1 MCGGL
6 LLCAGFS
13 GEPLRAAE
21 SDPHDEEFRE
31 RIVVT
36 ASASEEPVTE
46 AIPSVGVL
54 TAAEIERSAFT
65 MLDDHLR
72 QIPGFSLF
80 RRSSSLSAHPTTQG
94 VSLRGIGPS
103 GTSRSLVLFDGTPLN
118 DPFGGWVYWNRLPT
132 LALRA
137 VEVSAGSTSPLY
149 GSAAMG
155 GTIQILAR
163 RPEAGVL
170 EASVAAGTE
179 DTVDAEFF
187 ASSRGAE
194 WGHVVAGRVFS
205 TDGFFIVDKDV
216 RGEIDAPAS
225 LKFGSFFGR
234 VHHGRNFAGVN
245 LYREERGN
253 GTQIQENNS
262 RIALFEAGHEGES
275 WEWRLF
281 WQSQHFESTFSRVLA
296 DRSEEFLTAE
306 QSFPSTGAGASLAWS
321 NERGL
326 RVGADWRRAS
336 WERRDQDLVGLFVQ
350 GDARVHPRLDLLLGA
365 RLDVWENESTQSTV
379 NPRAGILWR
388 LSEKVNVRG
397 SVYRGFRA
405 PTLNELYRPFRVG
418 NVETLANAALS
429 EEHLWGAETGV
440 DFHPA
445 RPAWMRVNVFYNSL
459 RDPVGNQTL
468 SVSATG
474 VLRQRQNLG
483 RATIRGAEA
492 EGRLHLGPAWRL
504 RAGYLFSDAIVEET
518 GLRLPQVPRHQGS
531 FSVTYLGWIEAT
543 LEGRASSNQYEDD
556 LNVLDLGSYAIVNL
570 SLRRRLHARATLF
583 LEAENILDETY
594 AVGRLPVERLGT
606 PRLVRGGIRM
616 RFR

>member
-1 MCGGL
+1 M
-6 LLCAGFS
+6 
-13 GEPLRAAE
+13 AAE
-21 SDPHDEEFRE
+21 PDPHDGEFRE

-46 AIPSVGVL
+46 TIPSVGVL
-54 TAAEIERSAFT
+54 TAEEIERSAST
-65 MLDDHLR
+65 VLDDHLR

-80 RRSSSLSAHPTTQG
+80 RRSSSLSSHPTTQG

-155 GTIQILAR
+155 GTIQVLAR

-170 EASVAAGTE
+170 EASVAAGSK

-187 ASSRGAE
+187 ASNRGAE
-194 WGHVVAGRVFS
+194 WGHVVAGRVFDS
-205 TDGFFIVDKDV
+205 DGFFIVDEEL
-216 RGEIDAPAS
+216 RGEIDAPAN
-225 LKFGSFFGR
+225 LQFGSFFGR
-234 VHHGRNFAGVN
+234 VHHGDTFAGIN
-245 LYREERGN
+245 LYQEERGN
-253 GTQIQENNS
+253 GTQLQENDS
-262 RIALFEAGHEGES
+262 RIAMVEAGHDGES
-275 WEWRLF
+275 WDWRLF
-281 WQSQHFESTFSRVLA
+281 WQSQRFESTFSRVLA
-296 DRSEEFLTAE
+296 DRSEEFLTAQ
-306 QSFPSTGAGASLAWS
+306 QSFPSTGAGGSLAWS
-321 NERGL
+321 NESGL
-326 RVGADWRRAS
+326 RVGADWRRVS
-336 WERRDQDLVGLFVQ
+336 WERRDQDLAGLYMQ
-350 GDARVHPRLDLLLGA
+350 SGATVHPRLDLLLGA

-388 LSEKVNVRG
+388 LSKKVNVRS

-418 NVETLANAALS
+418 NVETLANAALT
-429 EEHLWGAETGV
+429 EEHLWGAEAGV

-445 RPAWMRVNVFYNSL
+445 RPAWLRVNVFYNSL

-474 VLRQRQNLG
+474 ILRQRQNLG
-483 RATIRGAEA
+483 RATIRGAETDV
-492 EGRLHLGPAWRL
+492 RFHLGPAWRL
-504 RAGYLFSDAIVEET
+504 RVGYLFSDAIVEET

-556 LNVLDLGSYAIVNL
+556 LNLLDLDSYAVVNL
-570 SLRRRLHARATLF
+570 ALRRSLHARATLF
-583 LEAENILDETY
+583 LEVENIFNEAY